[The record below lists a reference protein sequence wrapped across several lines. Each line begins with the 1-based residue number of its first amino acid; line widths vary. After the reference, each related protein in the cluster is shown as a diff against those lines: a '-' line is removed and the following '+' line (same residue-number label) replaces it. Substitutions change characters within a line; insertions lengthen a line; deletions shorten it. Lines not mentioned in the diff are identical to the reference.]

1 MEKFGCANK
10 NILFAD
16 LQGAKKKTKKDGWR
30 FWKRCLDEI
39 CLVSR
44 HFKK

>member
-16 LQGAKKKTKKDGWR
+16 LQGAKKKPRRMGEGFGKD
-30 FWKRCLDEI
+30 
-39 CLVSR
+39 V
-44 HFKK
+44 